1 MMENNNTENAVQKQE
16 EKKIEDKQE
25 QSIESKADEIL
36 KEANLLE
43 AGKILDDRK
52 KKLEEMEERVNKKL
66 KTIENS
72 IRLSEQGGR
81 SFAGNAVVKEKSPE
95 ELKKEKTMEFFKGTE
110 VEQALKKHG

>member
-1 MMENNNTENAVQKQE
+1 MPDYNFSLEDLGSFLTEE
-16 EKKIEDKQE
+16 
-25 QSIESKADEIL
+25 L
-36 KEANLLE
+36 KRPLPGFDAQ
-43 AGKILDDRK
+43 RK
-52 KKLEEMEERVNKKL
+52 MLPVTRVNKKL